1 MESWRNRKKTQKLCV
16 VKTMH
21 SFFRL
26 DKMGVLWIVVA
37 AQEYEIWFN
46 WIVSGI
52 FIVGGIWDLV
62 RARTRKLTEEERIE
76 LTDERNQMLLL
87 QTKSRAYDIMNVIYI
102 ICMIAFL
109 LVAQIFHVQV
119 MLVLSAGFSV
129 LYSTSGLVNLIV
141 SSYYDEI

>member
-1 MESWRNRKKTQKLCV
+1 MESWRNHKENTKAVCGENHAQL
-16 VKTMH
+16 
-21 SFFRL
+21 FFRL
-26 DKMGVLWIVVA
+26 DKMGVLWIAVA
-37 AQEYEIWFN
+37 AQEYKIWFN

-62 RARTRKLTEEERIE
+62 RARTKKLTEEERIE

-109 LVAQIFHVQV
+109 LVAQIFDIHEAWHVAIGSGLFYAV
-119 MLVLSAGFSV
+119 SMLV
-129 LYSTSGLVNLIV
+129 NIIV
-141 SSYYDEI
+141 SGYYK

>member
-1 MESWRNRKKTQKLCV
+1 MKYYDKKRAVHGWWSIGL
-16 VKTMH
+16 
-21 SFFRL
+21 
-26 DKMGVLWIVVA
+26 GVLWIAVA

-119 MLVLSAGFSV
+119 MLVLSAGFRV

>member
-1 MESWRNRKKTQKLCV
+1 MKLYNKKRAADGWWRVGL
-16 VKTMH
+16 
-21 SFFRL
+21 
-26 DKMGVLWIVVA
+26 GILWIILA
-37 AQEYEIWFN
+37 IQERGNWIN

-62 RARTRKLTEEERIE
+62 RARTKKLTEEERIE

-102 ICMIAFL
+102 ICVIAFL

-129 LYSTSGLVNLIV
+129 LYAVSMLVNIIV
-141 SSYYDEI
+141 SSYYKEI